1 MQPSSHSQDARRI
14 GQLEATLKMLPH
26 SVMFSP
32 HFESVPIEER
42 IKVAKALELLINDSL
57 KTLDY
62 KKANQGW

>member
-57 KTLDY
+57 KTLEY
-62 KKANQGW
+62 KRAVM